1 MSNAVMIS
9 IHPYW
14 CEKIA
19 SGQKTIEIRKTRPK
33 IETPFKCYIYQ
44 TKKKWYCSALRLL
57 GKEDL
62 AEYLEENHG
71 QVIGEFIC
79 DEVLSDIIIKRSV
92 DDFSITPQAER
103 ALNQSCLNKYA
114 MYEYLSERSGYGLH
128 ISNLV
133 IYDEPKELSEFMK
146 HDQCTYF
153 HKNDKSCSFPY
164 RCKKKWLC
172 DSEFLTRP
180 PQSWC
185 YVEGLL

>member
-1 MSNAVMIS
+1 MSKAVMIS

-33 IETPFKCYIYQ
+33 IETPFKCYIYCTQ
-44 TKKKWYCSALRLL
+44 DNKNDLIIKNHKGYLFGKISNRAKKNLTESWIA
-57 GKEDL
+57 
-62 AEYLEENHG
+62 NG
-71 QVIGEFIC
+71 QVIGEFVC

-92 DDFSITPQAER
+92 DDFSMTPQAER

-128 ISNLV
+128 ISDLV
-133 IYDEPKELSEFMK
+133 IYNNPKELSEFK
-146 HDQCTYF
+146 GRKLVWRGNNHIHDYETMI
-153 HKNDKSCSFPY
+153 
-164 RCKKKWLC
+164 
-172 DSEFLTRP
+172 RP

-185 YVEGLL
+185 YVMEL